1 MKKRNTHYEAVTI
14 VRFAETT
21 ATPNTKIQ
29 VRSFPTDQ
37 ILLEFF
43 IPTTTADEYADRVQA
58 VAARAKREGIT
69 WDHAY
74 GRIQPVMEKQ

>member
-1 MKKRNTHYEAVTI
+1 MKKRTTHYESVTI
-14 VRFAETT
+14 VRVVDAS
-21 ATPNTKIQ
+21 ASSNTKIQ

-37 ILLEFF
+37 LLLEFF
-43 IPTTTADEYADRVQA
+43 IPTATADEYADRVQA

-74 GRIQPVMEKQ
+74 GRIQPVTETQ